1 MNTPSSRRAL
11 LGALATLPLAR
22 IGDVHAQNAPA
33 VPAGWPSR
41 PISLVTPFAAG
52 SGPDVVARAFAERLG
67 KGLGQRVVVE
77 NKPGASGFIAI
88 DTVQR
93 APADGYTFLQLDSEH
108 LAAIPRLYPQRHF
121 RPFETLAPAGTF
133 FRTPFLVVVPTD
145 SPWKSLT
152 DLISAARARP
162 GTVNYGS
169 WGIGSPGH
177 LGGEHLE
184 DLTGIQMQH
193 VPFKAASEL
202 FTAVGN
208 GDVQWSFGSIASSQA
223 AFRYGKVRYLAVAA
237 PRRLA
242 AMPNVPTV
250 AEAGGPPALEVNSF
264 VVLMA
269 PKGVPPGIAARVG
282 AEMARASADAELRT
296 RLDTFAF
303 EPIVWSPEEITRHA
317 ETKAKVYGELIR
329 RADIRLE

>member
-1 MNTPSSRRAL
+1 MNKPSSRRAL
-11 LGALATLPLAR
+11 LGALATLPLASAFDAR
-22 IGDVHAQNAPA
+22 AQGAPA
-33 VPAGWPSR
+33 TSAGWPTR
-41 PISLVTPFAAG
+41 PITLVTPFAAG

-67 KGLGQRVVVE
+67 KGLGQRIVVE

-88 DTVQR
+88 DAVQR

-108 LAAIPRLYPQRHF
+108 LAAIPRLYPQRRF
-121 RPFETLAPAGTF
+121 RPFETLAPVATF
-133 FRTPFLVVVPTD
+133 FRTPFLVVVPAD
-145 SPWKSLT
+145 APWKNLPE
-152 DLISAARARP
+152 LIAAARAKP
-162 GTVNYGS
+162 GGLNYGS

-184 DLTGIQMQH
+184 DLTGIRMQH

-208 GDVQWSFGSIASSQA
+208 ADVQWSFGSIASSQA

-237 PRRLA
+237 PRRIP
-242 AMPNVPTV
+242 AMPEVPTV
-250 AEAGGPPALEVNSF
+250 AEAGGPAALDVNSF

-269 PKGVPPGIAARVG
+269 PKGVAPGIVARMS
-282 AEMARASADAELRT
+282 AEMGRASADPELRA
-296 RLDTFAF
+296 RLDAFAF
-303 EPIVWSPEEITRHA
+303 EAIVWSPEEIGRNA
-317 ETKAKVYGELIR
+317 EGKAKIYGDLIR